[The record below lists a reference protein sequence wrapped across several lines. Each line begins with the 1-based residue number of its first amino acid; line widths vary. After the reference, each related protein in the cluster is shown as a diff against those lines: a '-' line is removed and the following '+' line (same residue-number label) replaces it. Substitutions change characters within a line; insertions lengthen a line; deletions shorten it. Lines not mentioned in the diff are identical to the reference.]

1 MKKYVIS
8 SLILSVL
15 LFAGQSRASSVFSMW
30 DEEDEELE
38 FASSGSKSSF
48 FSMWNSEDEELA
60 PAKTN
65 DSAAMFSLSSW
76 SDEDEERPSDVN
88 NSSNHF
94 SSVVNPENRKIS
106 SSSSVVYQPVNFEAL
121 KEDRALT
128 EDEIYNSVNKWQ
140 NGIVN
145 VFWENYRGNNVR
157 VEVLRNN
164 NDLKEMRLKFVQ
176 SQNMTSDPDGSISD
190 MLNKVANQVM
200 KRTCGKKARQ
210 SIILYERPSV
220 ELTQE
225 TSAND
230 YKVITKGSSLKE
242 YGFRCIY

>member
-65 DSAAMFSLSSW
+65 DSATMFSLSSW

-94 SSVVNPENRKIS
+94 SSVINPENRKIS